1 MSEENL
7 NCLID
12 LGSKKIKCSL
22 FKYEDDQS
30 KLIAFYEKETKGIHN
45 SIIINFNE
53 ASNSIRSVVS
63 EIEKQA
69 NLNINKISVLIEPIE
84 TLVTHLTKFK
94 KMEGSKI
101 EKEDI
106 NFLLR
111 ESKKQIEKND
121 KNMTQIH
128 MFNSKYLVDNKIF
141 HEIPINIFC
150 DQLSLE
156 NTFISIPKNIL
167 KNISEVFHNC
177 ELKIDRFI
185 SSSYANILNLFNES
199 NLKQGCGVVDIGY
212 EKISIGLFKNFS
224 LYKILIFPIGSNHIT
239 KDVSKICYLNEHEA
253 EIIKL
258 DTSLFT
264 KKNDNENNIFLSDK
278 FFVKSKFRKI
288 SMKFIKDVVNSR
300 VKEIIKLIFKELKNI
315 DGFQIIK
322 NNLVFVGE
330 GSKVINLGKIL
341 NDDFKN
347 VDFSVEL
354 DNSYVQNKA
363 KENMNKLTCHSGQNL
378 LVNGWSKEAIATA
391 ETNQKKGLFTR
402 FFEIFN

>member
-1 MSEENL
+1 MNKENL

-22 FKYEDDQS
+22 FKYEDNQS

-45 SIIINFNE
+45 SIIVNFND
-53 ASNSIRSVVS
+53 ASNSIRLVVS
-63 EIEKQA
+63 EIEKQSG
-69 NLNINKISVLIEPIE
+69 LNVNKISVLIEPIE

-177 ELKIDRFI
+177 ELEVDRFI
-185 SSSYANILNLFNES
+185 STSYANVLNLFDNF
-199 NLKQGCGVVDIGY
+199 NLEQGCGVIDIGY
-212 EKISIGLFKNFS
+212 EKTSIGLFKNFS
-224 LYKILIFPIGSNHIT
+224 LYKILVFPIGSNHIT
-239 KDVSKICYLNEHEA
+239 KDVSKICYLNELES
-253 EIIKL
+253 ESIKL
-258 DTSLFT
+258 SSSLFT
-264 KKNDNENNIFLSDK
+264 KKNINENDIFLPNK

-288 SMKFIKDVVNSR
+288 SIKFVKDVITSR
-300 VKEIIKLIFKELKNI
+300 IHEIIKLIFKELKNI
-315 DGFQIIK
+315 DDFHIIK
-322 NNLVFVGE
+322 NNLIFVGE

-341 NDDFKN
+341 NVDFKSLN
-347 VDFSVEL
+347 IDSEL
-354 DNSYVQNKA
+354 DNLYVHSKT
-363 KENMNKLTCHSGQNL
+363 KENINNLVCYSGQNL
-378 LVNGWSKEAIATA
+378 LINGWVKEAIATPKTD
-391 ETNQKKGLFTR
+391 EKKGLFTR